1 MEVKIPAIGCD
12 MFESLGLEEWTPQA
26 ASVVLGLL
34 LGLVFGVLAQISRF
48 CLRRGL
54 VGSGVDRADALGVWL
69 VALAVAVFGTQILV
83 SLDVLAFDEHR
94 FMSGN
99 VAVGAIIAG
108 GLLFGAGMVLSRG
121 CASRMTVLAGS
132 GNLRAVAV
140 LLVFAVVAH
149 ATLKGV
155 LAPLRVWVSGF
166 SVTLENGAGLGGS
179 GLVLAA
185 ILGMGVAA
193 FAWRSRLGLRGLA
206 FGVAIGALV
215 PLGWFGT
222 GVLLF
227 DEFDPITLESLAFTS
242 ASSESLFW
250 IVAGTAVAPGF
261 GVGLLGGVVVGSL
274 LSALVRR
281 EARIEGFTGEV
292 STGRYLAGGALMGFG
307 GVLAGGCT
315 IGAGLSGVSL
325 LSIAPML
332 ALVAIVIGAKLTDMA
347 LQDGAPG
354 SVAVP
359 AE

>member
-1 MEVKIPAIGCD
+1 
-12 MFESLGLEEWTPQA
+12 MFESLGLEDWTPQA
-26 ASVVLGLL
+26 ASVVFGLL

-54 VGSGVDRADALGVWL
+54 VGSGPDRTDALGTWL
-69 VALAVAVFGTQILV
+69 VALAVAVLGTQVLV
-83 SLDVLAFDEHR
+83 AFEVLSFGEHR
-94 FMSGN
+94 FMSDN
-99 VAVGAIIAG
+99 LPVGAILAG

-132 GNLRAVAV
+132 GNLRALAV

-155 LAPLRVWVSGF
+155 LAPLRVWMSDF
-166 SVTLENGAGLGGS
+166 AVTLENGAGLGGN
-179 GLVLAA
+179 GLVLGA
-185 ILGMGVAA
+185 ILALAVAA
-193 FAWRSRLGLRGLA
+193 FALRSRLGLRGLG

-227 DEFDPITLESLAFTS
+227 DEFDPIALESLAFTS

-250 IVAGTAVAPGF
+250 VVAGTAIAPGF
-261 GVGLLGGVVVGSL
+261 GVGLLGGVLLGSL
-274 LSALVRR
+274 LAALVRR

-292 STGRYLAGGALMGFG
+292 STGRYLIGGSLMGFG

-332 ALVAIVIGAKLTDMA
+332 ALGAIVIGAKLTDAA
-347 LQDGAPG
+347 LREGKAGA
-354 SVAVP
+354 VAVP